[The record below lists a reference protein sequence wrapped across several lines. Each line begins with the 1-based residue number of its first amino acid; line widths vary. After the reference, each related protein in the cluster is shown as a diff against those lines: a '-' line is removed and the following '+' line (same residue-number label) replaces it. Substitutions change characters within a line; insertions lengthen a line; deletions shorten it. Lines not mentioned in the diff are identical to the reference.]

1 MLPFNDSVPNNNE
14 VYTAQTE
21 QCSLDFKSESI
32 KTNVYFEWFAR
43 QYTKNNYSGQSPF
56 NIIHSSSTS
65 LIPPSFSSDFFETSD
80 FILVI

>member
-1 MLPFNDSVPNNNE
+1 MNTFFGSVPNNNE

-43 QYTKNNYSGQSPF
+43 QYTKNNYFGQSPF
-56 NIIHSSSTS
+56 FKNFKNIQDIIF
-65 LIPPSFSSDFFETSD
+65 LKER
-80 FILVI
+80 V